1 MIPIQAYFAREIS
14 SLKPE
19 KANQSMQL
27 ELTEKTKIDA
37 SPEVVHEWLS
47 NLENWPKINDKIQSI
62 SVEGNKCIGQLQ
74 FKGQIFDFA
83 GLVPE
88 DHDPL
93 KVICNIVVQSEQ
105 GKKTPGHFEVIYE
118 IIPGKKNTQIIERV
132 IFEQEIPFWGWLL
145 IKLIMKLG
153 NPTGTT
159 NLQRIK
165 EHIADT
171 D

>member
-1 MIPIQAYFAREIS
+1 
-14 SLKPE
+14 
-19 KANQSMQL
+19 MQL

-47 NLENWPKINDKIQSI
+47 NLENWPKINDKIKSI

-74 FKGQIFDFA
+74 FKGQTLDFA
-83 GLVPE
+83 GVVPE
-88 DHDPL
+88 DNDPL

-118 IIPGKKNTQIIERV
+118 IVPGKKNTQIIERV

-145 IKLIMKLG
+145 VKLIMKLG
-153 NPTGTT
+153 NPMGTT

-165 EHIADT
+165 EHISDT